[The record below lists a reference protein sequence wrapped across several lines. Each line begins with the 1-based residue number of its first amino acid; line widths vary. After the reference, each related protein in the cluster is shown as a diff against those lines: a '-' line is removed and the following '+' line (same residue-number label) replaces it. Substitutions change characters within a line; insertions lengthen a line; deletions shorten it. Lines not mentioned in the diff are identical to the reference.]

1 MAKKDYKNWD
11 KDDLIKEI
19 KQLRKR
25 KKYGL
30 VWEDKPEDVVEQCK
44 TDLPILEEIKENEII
59 TDSEKPMNLLIEGD
73 NYHALSVLNYT
84 HKGKIDVIYID
95 PPYNTGA
102 KNWKYNNNYV
112 DKEDAY
118 RHSKFISFMDRR
130 LKLAKQ
136 LLSKS
141 GIIICAIDDYEI
153 HNIRHLMDDIFDENN
168 RLGSIVVVHN
178 PRGRNDDKF
187 IATMH
192 EYMLVYAKNKEK
204 AAIHHFE
211 LSQKAISKY
220 SKKDNISL
228 YNETSF
234 TRTGNNSLREER
246 PNLYYPIYF
255 NKKNKTLSL
264 IPEEGSLKLLP
275 INGKGEHR
283 TWRWGKDTFLN
294 KKDSELFVKEINN
307 KFRIYK
313 KRRLTDIKGTKPK
326 TVWINSKYDASSN
339 GIMLLQKIFSGK
351 NPFSY
356 PKSIYAVQDILEIT
370 SNDKSIILDFFAG
383 SGTTGHAVLNLNRK
397 DNGKR
402 KFILCTNNE
411 NKISE
416 EVCYPRIQKIIKG
429 YRYKG
434 KDRELLFEKKLNF
447 KALNNTEKLID
458 QSLLIE
464 ERNIETKEYEK
475 IIKKVEDNC
484 FRIYGEKNISEVKEG
499 LGGNLKYYKT
509 SFVSADVTDK
519 NRIVLTKKATE
530 MLCIKEGTFDEFKSK
545 KKYKIFHNKKR
556 YTGIIYDHLAIDD
569 FKRELLKIEGKI
581 KVYIFSLTDETYEG
595 EFEDM
600 KNKVKLSPIPE
611 AILRVYHRIFK

>member
-581 KVYIFSLTDETYEG
+581 KVYIF
-595 EFEDM
+595 
-600 KNKVKLSPIPE
+600 
-611 AILRVYHRIFK
+611 